1 MERIRT
7 MVRYIGAGA
16 LLTLVILVVP
26 SAGMAKPVESNGA
39 LSQLYN
45 SRYCEFLLVK
55 QLAPSIS
62 VDVFNTVGLSECALD
77 KFESADTAAIAASTG
92 SLVAA
97 KNGPSRW
104 TVDGILRVPE
114 GDPVDMDGLETRLI
128 GTLTPSS
135 LTPPPFAE
143 IPISR
148 STIWNYRKGRTL
160 RILVSPTNKKY
171 AMQSYSRAAGSTLK
185 ESDLNGLGANPGTKI
200 PDGWEFRTK
209 KVKKKLLTLH
219 TRGAPYIV
227 RDGFGNVYQ
236 RFNWPLPK

>member
-7 MVRYIGAGA
+7 LVRRTGGVAIIAIA
-16 LLTLVILVVP
+16 ILAVP
-26 SAGMAKPVESNGA
+26 SAGMAKPVESNGV
-39 LSQLYN
+39 LSHLYN

-55 QLAPSIS
+55 QIAPSIS
-62 VDVFNTVGLSECALD
+62 VDVFNTVGLNECPPD
-77 KFESADTAAIAASTG
+77 RFEAANPAVIAASSG

-104 TVDGILRVPE
+104 TLDGILSAPE
-114 GDPVDMDGLETRLI
+114 GEPADLDGLETRLI
-128 GTLTPSS
+128 GTLSPSS
-135 LTPPPFAE
+135 LAPPPFAE

-148 STIWNYRKGRTL
+148 SVVWNYRRGRTVRML
-160 RILVSPTNKKY
+160 ISPTGKKY

-185 ESDLNGLGANPGTKI
+185 ESDLNGLGSNPGTKI

-209 KVKKKLLTLH
+209 KVKRKWLTMR

-236 RFNWPLPK
+236 RFNWPRPK